1 MYINPHEIISKVCRT
16 CGNTFDSPRYY
27 NKEYCNP
34 RCRRASK
41 HRRETVRTQ
50 ESALA
55 NGDLTKL
62 DSRFFAQVTNPTETQ
77 LGKYAELI
85 LEGLTHDKPIQFFG
99 NIPYWT
105 SPSGIVLAEQFGVE
119 PKQWIM
125 QRAEPANDL
134 AGIDALLG
142 KV

>member
-27 NKEYCNP
+27 NKEYCNA
-34 RCRRASK
+34 RCRRGSK
-41 HRRETVRTQ
+41 HTRETERTR
-50 ESALA
+50 EAALA
-55 NGDLTKL
+55 NGDLRSL

-99 NIPYWT
+99 EIPYWI

-119 PKQWIM
+119 PKQWVM
-125 QRAEPANDL
+125 MKQDVVESLSPL
-134 AGIDALLG
+134 
-142 KV
+142 